1 MALTLKRKPIFSCLG
16 GPWTA
21 LLRPL
26 FQVWISGYVFDVFYA
41 DLCDLGSPLGSLLAP
56 FAPPFSGELAIRF
69 RIGEKVAP
77 GVAKESLLGAFRTPF
92 GRFFDYILED
102 SGRNLTTPFLA
113 MS

>member
-1 MALTLKRKPIFSCLG
+1 LG

-26 FQVWISGYVFDVFYA
+26 FQVRISGCVFNVFYT
-41 DLCDLGSPLGSLLAP
+41 DLCDLGSLLGSLLAP
-56 FAPPFSGELAIRF
+56 FRPPFLGELAIRF
-69 RIGEKVAP
+69 RIGCKVAS

-92 GRFFDYILED
+92 GRLVGDISED
-102 SGRNLTTPFLA
+102 SRRNSTTPFLA